1 MTYTIKKIHHDA
13 KVPHR
18 QTSGSAGYDLYTC
31 TSGKI
36 APETT
41 IFIHTGIL
49 LEVPYLTLILP
60 RSGLASKHL
69 IDVSGEYI
77 PPNTLQEIVVCVTNY
92 GKEEFIYNVNDRI
105 AQMVF
110 TFCN

>member
-1 MTYTIKKIHHDA
+1 MTYTIQKIHHEA
-13 KVPHR
+13 KLPHR

-36 APETT
+36 APQTT
-41 IFIHTGIL
+41 SFIHTGIL
-49 LEVPYLTLILP
+49 LEVPYFTLILP

-69 IDVSGEYI
+69 IDVSGVYI
-77 PPNTLQEIVVCVTNY
+77 PPNTTQEIVVCVTNY
-92 GKEEFIYNVNDRI
+92 DEDEFIYEVNDRI

-110 TFCN
+110 TYCD